1 MRRPKANRSHSHRRV
16 NERDKANNCGLFY
29 SERETKLYFVNFE
42 WDEEKNNENI
52 RKHGFDFA
60 DAWEIFEAP
69 MRTAL
74 DLREDYGE
82 ERLRGIGFLGNRIVV
97 VIFTYRNEDTI
108 RLISLRKALKHE
120 RKKFEDALRNRLG
133 EN

>member
-1 MRRPKANRSHSHRRV
+1 M
-16 NERDKANNCGLFY
+16 D
-29 SERETKLYFVNFE
+29 FE
-42 WDEEKNNENI
+42 WDEEKNRGNI
-52 RKHGFDFA
+52 RKRGFDFA

-82 ERLRGIGFLGNRIVV
+82 VRWKGIGFLGNRIVV
-97 VIFTYRNEDTI
+97 VIFTYRSENII
-108 RLISLRKALKHE
+108 RIISLRKALKHE
-120 RKKFEDALRNRLG
+120 RKKFEEAIRNRLG

>member
-1 MRRPKANRSHSHRRV
+1 MK
-16 NERDKANNCGLFY
+16 
-29 SERETKLYFVNFE
+29 FE
-42 WDEEKNNENI
+42 WDEEKNKENI

-74 DLREDYGE
+74 DLRKDYGE
-82 ERLRGIGFLGNRIVV
+82 DRWNGIGFLGNRIVV
-97 VIFTYRNEDTI
+97 VIFTYRNENTI
-108 RLISLRKALKHE
+108 RMISLRKALKNE
-120 RKKFEDALRNRLG
+120 RKKFEDAIKNRLG